1 MASNKR
7 IMKKPPMT
15 CVEGEPAAETVAV
28 PETQGEAP
36 AAAPEKAC
44 RPLISKASIRR
55 LAHDVG
61 ARVGKEAVDG
71 AMTGLTK
78 FIEEMIG
85 HASSAMLFSRKK
97 SISLKHMHF
106 AANVNGGSPA
116 SLLGLSSEHLQ
127 RLAKSN
133 PQAPSALR
141 KDVLWRAEIS
151 EASFRKVM
159 KGILKAKTETHGTPL
174 RVTCQARRLLQL
186 LTEYHVMKAFDR
198 KGALLGKEQED
209 PPALKSF
216 MRIFSCDQASAE
228 LLLETTKD
236 LERRMQALL
245 AIGPM
250 KTVDERLLRTAL
262 GSAHAWALTWVP
274 PEDFVPVSAR
284 RAMDRILRSSVLDKR
299 VTARAAEVFAACL
312 QRLALE
318 AQRLPVPEGSHLA
331 ESARRP
337 TAEKTVKKTALKP
350 SRPSPLAKRPAKKP
364 KQAPATPAD
373 LQVASEVKQ

>member
-1 MASNKR
+1 MASSNKR
-7 IMKKPPMT
+7 SMKKPTMA
-15 CVEGEPAAETVAV
+15 CAEGAPVAPVAE
-28 PETQGEAP
+28 GEAP
-36 AAAPEKAC
+36 AAAPDKVS

-61 ARVGKEAVDG
+61 ARVGKEALDG

-78 FIEEMIG
+78 FMEEMLG

-127 RLAKSN
+127 RLSKSN

-159 KGILKAKTETHGTPL
+159 KGILKAKAETNGTPL

-186 LTEYHVMKAFDR
+186 LSEYHVMKTFDR
-198 KGALLGKEQED
+198 KGTLLGKEQED
-209 PPALKSF
+209 PPALRSF

-274 PEDFVPVSAR
+274 PESFVSVGAR

-299 VTARAAEVFAACL
+299 VTARASEIFAACL
-312 QRLALE
+312 QRIALE
-318 AQRLPVPEGSHLA
+318 AQRLPVPEGSHLT
-331 ESARRP
+331 ESAGRP
-337 TAEKTVKKTALKP
+337 RAEKPVKKTALKP
-350 SRPSPLAKRPAKKP
+350 SRTSPLAKRSARKP
-364 KQAPATPAD
+364 KQTSAAPAY
-373 LQVASEVKQ
+373 LQEASEVKQ